1 MSSKK
6 QTAAGFLQDML
17 YLNLRIESKK
27 KRLLELK
34 LLSEST
40 GGLRYDKDRVVTSL
54 PQEAGFENH
63 VLEATMLQLEL
74 EKDISVLTVLY
85 QQGRWILDKVHN
97 PIDKTILDLM
107 YFDGRS
113 VKEIAVQMHYS
124 ESNIYYRRKRVMD
137 SLQINLF

>member
-40 GGLRYDKDRVVTSL
+40 GGLRYDKDRVITSL

-137 SLQINLF
+137 SLKKINL